1 MTVPLSSTKSSE
13 LARIAAEAAGTSSSS
28 VEFTLTHGPANGHD
42 GPLPMPIDAADPDKV
57 DPDAW
62 PTDFCHFSVA
72 GLSVSTSTWPSA
84 MSAFSGRVQIG
95 LPEHTGRRDTY
106 SYSGHAVPNPGF
118 IHQSTRKVE
127 VLITLGN
134 THWSPTYREAL
145 MQALVIE
152 KLAGLAAER
161 DAPLLH
167 LHTPVAPFPQAH
179 GSERGD
185 GSNERLRDAIGPCL
199 RFGIGVD
206 PTMSDARLD
215 FETELAALAEEYGFG
230 LKLDDQRFNRVRGEW
245 FTIRGFDRERYRQAR
260 GRLFPEASVLTP
272 KRAMI
277 ASVVGPSRAGTT
289 AAAVGALRARGI
301 GVLAASVSSMR
312 KTTFIN
318 LVLPVA
324 ADAPGRLPQWSGGW
338 LDALPRLG
346 DCAGHRPD
354 VADDDADEGLIAD
367 WKVALSPAMRCS
379 YPQSSQQTGAT
390 TTGRV
395 PYPIWLWWQLPYRTV
410 DTPAL
415 LAEVQAALQPHTR
428 RCEVAY
434 AQSRLC
440 RGDVVRGRAK
450 LVVMLSQENRDHAAV
465 QRLLTDAAEAAQE
478 RIRERLPALGG
489 VDAGKVRLRLSPRE
503 RWLTYAGISA

>member
-1 MTVPLSSTKSSE
+1 MSLPPSSTKSSE
-13 LARIAAEAAGTSSSS
+13 LARIAAEAAGISSAS
-28 VEFTLTHGPANGHD
+28 VEFTLIHGPANSHD
-42 GPLPMPIDAADPDKV
+42 SPVPMAIDTADPDKE

-72 GLSVSTSTWPSA
+72 GLAVSTSTWPSA

-95 LPEHTGRRDTY
+95 APEHTGRRDTY
-106 SYSGHAVPNPGF
+106 SFSGHAVPNPGF

-152 KLAGLAAER
+152 KLTNLAAER
-161 DAPLLH
+161 DAPVLH
-167 LHTPVAPFPQAH
+167 LHTPVAPVPQTH
-179 GSERGD
+179 PSERGD

-199 RFGIGVD
+199 RFAIGID
-206 PTMSDARLD
+206 PALSEVRLD
-215 FETELAALAEEYGFG
+215 IESELAGLAEEYGFG
-230 LKLDDQRFNRVRGEW
+230 LKLDDQRFNRTRGDW

-260 GRLFPEASVLTP
+260 GRLFPEAPVLTP

-289 AAAVGALRARGI
+289 AAAVAALRSRGI
-301 GVLAASVSSMR
+301 GVLAASISSMR

-324 ADAPGRLPQWSGGW
+324 ADAPARSAAWSGGW
-338 LDALPRLG
+338 LDALPRLT
-346 DCAGHRPD
+346 DCAGRPPG
-354 VADDDADEGLIAD
+354 AAGEPDEGLIDD

-395 PYPIWLWWQLPYRTV
+395 PYPIWLWWQLPHRAV

-428 RCEVAY
+428 RSEVAY

-450 LVVMLSQENRDHAAV
+450 LIVMLSQEHRDHAAV
-465 QRLLTDAAEAAQE
+465 QRLLTDAAEEAQD

-489 VDAGKVRLRLSPRE
+489 VDAGKVRIRLSPRE
-503 RWLTYAGISA
+503 RWLAYVS

>member
-1 MTVPLSSTKSSE
+1 MPAGSTKSSE
-13 LARIAAEAAGTSSSS
+13 LARIAAETAGTSSAS
-28 VEFTLTHGPANGHD
+28 VEFTLTHGPANGQD
-42 GPLPMPIDAADPDKV
+42 SPLPLAIDGAELDKV

-62 PTDFCHFSVA
+62 PTDFCHFSAA

-84 MSAFSGRVQIG
+84 MAAFSGRVQIG
-95 LPEHTGRRDTY
+95 LPERTGRRDTHT
-106 SYSGHAVPNPGF
+106 YSGHAVPNPGF
-118 IHQSTRKVE
+118 LNQSTRKVE
-127 VLITLGN
+127 ILITLGN

-145 MQALVIE
+145 MQALIIE
-152 KLAGLAAER
+152 KLTGLAAER
-161 DAPLLH
+161 HAPVLH
-167 LHTPVAPFPQAH
+167 LHTPVAPFPQPH

-199 RFGIGVD
+199 RFAIGVD
-206 PTMSDARLD
+206 PKMSDTRLD

-245 FTIRGFDRERYRQAR
+245 FTIRGFDRERYRQSR
-260 GRLFPEASVLTP
+260 GRLFPEAPVLTP

-277 ASVVGPSRAGTT
+277 ASVVGPSRTGTT
-289 AAAVGALRARGI
+289 AAAVAALRERGI
-301 GVLAASVSSMR
+301 GVLAASISSMR

-324 ADAPGRLPQWSGGW
+324 ADAAGRFPPWSGGW
-338 LDALPRLG
+338 LEALPRLSAS
-346 DCAGHRPD
+346 AGHRSGA
-354 VADDDADEGLIAD
+354 ADKPDEGLIAD
-367 WKVALSPAMRCS
+367 WKVALSPAMRCT

-410 DTPAL
+410 DTPTL
-415 LAEVQAALQPHTR
+415 LAEVQAALRPHTQ
-428 RCEVAY
+428 RCELAY

-450 LVVMLSQENRDHAAV
+450 LIVMPSQEHRDHAAV
-465 QRLLTDAAEAAQE
+465 QRLLTDATEAAQE

-503 RWLTYAGISA
+503 RWLMYAGISA